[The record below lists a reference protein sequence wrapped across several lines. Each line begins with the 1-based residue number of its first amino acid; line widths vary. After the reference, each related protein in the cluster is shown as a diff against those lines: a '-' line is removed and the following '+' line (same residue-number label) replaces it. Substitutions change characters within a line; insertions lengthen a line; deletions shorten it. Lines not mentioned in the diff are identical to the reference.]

1 MFVQSTFLA
10 LLIAC
15 FASSTIAQNSSF
27 LFHGA
32 TIIAFNESSNKIS
45 VLRNS
50 SLLVRNDRVAGLFEN
65 SVPSDLPKSTEYVDV
80 TGKIISPG
88 FINTHHHL
96 WQTAFKT
103 LASNTTLAE
112 YVQRYGEFSPAG
124 NTFEPNDIYLG
135 QLAGSLE
142 LLHAGTTTVL
152 DHAHGDFSNDAL
164 DAALNATLDS
174 GIRTFFAP
182 AIHDLSLIN
191 GYSIEDQKAKLLSLV
206 NDTRLQNNDVV
217 SLGLAYDR
225 FAQASEEEVRSF
237 WGLVRSQNLSVV
249 TAHYANGPWGIDNSP
264 QLLERYGALNT
275 STPVVLSHAGFIST
289 IDMQL
294 LRETKQYISTTP
306 ESEFHYGHLHTQVR
320 HIQDQASL
328 GVDTHFTFSGDMV
341 GQARLWLQAL
351 RADSFRLTL
360 EEDLEIPYTNPM
372 SVEQAFLLITRNG
385 ALALRRPDI
394 GIIAVGAKAD
404 LVVFDGSSPNLL
416 GWDDPIAAVILHSNV
431 GDISDVVVN
440 GKFAKRDGKLAY
452 SGYAAVR
459 QEFLRSAKKIQNAW
473 KKMEFGSLES
483 NPLGFG
489 IAPYAQPRQIDV
501 QAGPGTGY

>member
-10 LLIAC
+10 LLVAC

-32 TIIAFNESSNKIS
+32 TIIAFNESSSKIS

-65 SVPSDLPKSTEYVDV
+65 SVPSDLPKSTEYVDI
-80 TGKIISPG
+80 TGKMISPG

-112 YVQRYGEFSPAG
+112 YVQRYGEFSPAV
-124 NTFEPNDIYLG
+124 NAFEPNDIYLG

-152 DHAHGDFSNDAL
+152 DHAHGDFSNEAL

-225 FAQASEEEVRSF
+225 FAQASEEE
-237 WGLVRSQNLSVV
+237 
-249 TAHYANGPWGIDNSP
+249 
-264 QLLERYGALNT
+264 LLERYGALNT
-275 STPVVLSHAGFIST
+275 STPVVLSHASFISA

-306 ESEFHYGHLHTQVR
+306 ESEFHYGHLHSQVR

-328 GVDTHFTFSGDMV
+328 GVDTHFTFSSDMV

-440 GKFAKRDGKLAY
+440 GKFVKRDGKLAY
-452 SGYAAVR
+452 SDYAAVR
-459 QEFLRSAKKIQNAW
+459 QDFLRSAKKIQNAW
-473 KKMEFGSLES
+473 KEMEFGPLES

-489 IAPYAQPRQIDV
+489 ITPYAQPRQIDV